1 MKFLTAWIMSILGIV
16 ILGTVVDLLLHKSR
30 VKNII
35 RSVFATVSI
44 LIIVT
49 PLPSLISNGPNIDW
63 NDIMNEFEYD
73 DNFLDYIDNEKIS
86 IMEKALIA
94 AFESEG
100 IKGLKIEI
108 TADTEGNDLII
119 KRITIDLSNSVMNCD
134 SVNINKYEFIKEKG
148 ADAYRKLIER
158 SESDNAY
165 RLESIA
171 AKYDLDEDEER
182 VRGILRNYLPR

>member
-108 TADTEGNDLII
+108 TAETEGSNLII
-119 KRITIDLSNSVMNCD
+119 KRITIDLSNSVMNGD
-134 SVNINKYEFIKEKG
+134 SVNINKYEFIKEKVKKFLNG
-148 ADAYRKLIER
+148 QEVEIVF
-158 SESDNAY
+158 N
-165 RLESIA
+165 
-171 AKYDLDEDEER
+171 
-182 VRGILRNYLPR
+182 G